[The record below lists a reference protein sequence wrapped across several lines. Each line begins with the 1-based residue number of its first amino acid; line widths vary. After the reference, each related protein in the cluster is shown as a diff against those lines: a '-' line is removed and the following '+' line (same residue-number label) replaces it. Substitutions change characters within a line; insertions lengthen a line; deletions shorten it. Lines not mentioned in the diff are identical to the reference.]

1 MSRRAIGITSYY
13 NRVTPVYPA
22 TKPRTVKRDKPPYAV
37 KELPMTVDVTSPE
50 VKRQE
55 QEDELFLQV
64 DLVGQ
69 AVAALVVA
77 LIPLVL
83 VAQIGIRLGWW

>member
-1 MSRRAIGITSYY
+1 MRAPGITSYY
-13 NRVTPVYPA
+13 NRVTPAYKSSRNRP
-22 TKPRTVKRDKPPYAV
+22 VKREDKPPYAV